1 MPRVRLA
8 WLLLCLV
15 PAAAAA
21 EESSY
26 FSFAFGGGALVPQ
39 GDMKNDVDPGLD
51 VWGRLGWTSTS
62 GLGLVL
68 GFDWAPLRN
77 VNDGQTSLLQATAEP
92 RFTLGKDVVR
102 LWISAGGG
110 VLAQKGES
118 PRPTVNGAGGLDL
131 HVFGNGG
138 FSLIGCYARGIS
150 HAEIDYFCV
159 SAGLVFTL

>member
-1 MPRVRLA
+1 MRLA

-15 PAAAAA
+15 PTAAAA

-39 GDMKNDVDPGLD
+39 GDMKKDVDAGLD

-62 GLGLVL
+62 GLGFVL

-77 VNDGQTSLLQATAEP
+77 PTDGQTSLLQATAAP
-92 RFTLGKDVVR
+92 RFTIGKDVVR

-110 VLAQKGES
+110 VLAQKGE
-118 PRPTVNGAGGLDL
+118 PVRPTVNGAGGLDL
-131 HVFGNGG
+131 HVFGSGG
-138 FSLIGCYARGIS
+138 FSLIGCYARGITQ
-150 HAEIDYFCV
+150 AEVDYFCV